1 MTGFSARFQNAGK
14 KVNSLAT
21 TPPIQKAGTCRFV
34 IPRDAQRGMRVP
46 CHIFA
51 GEDFLEEIKG
61 TKALEQAIN
70 VAHLPGIVMA
80 SIAMPDIHE
89 GYGFPIG
96 GVAACDLDDG
106 VISPGGVGYDINC
119 GVRLCRSDLTL
130 DEVKPRIRDI
140 TDAIFK
146 TVPSGVGKEGKI
158 SLSRDETDELL
169 IKGARWALDKGYG
182 WPEDI
187 ERCEEGGAMDG
198 ANPSRVSRKA
208 YERGK
213 GQVGTLGSGNHF
225 IEVGYVEEVYD
236 ENTAKAFGLFKDQI
250 VFWVHSGSRG
260 FGHQV
265 CQDNLDIMRKTTEK
279 YGIKLP
285 DRQLDCAPFKSPEG
299 QAYFGAMAAAA
310 NYAWAN
316 RQVLLHLV
324 REAVSREFGR
334 GAETLGMKLV
344 YDVAHNIAKI
354 EEHEVEGKKKKLIV
368 HRKGATR
375 AFPSGHPAL
384 PAIYRESGQ
393 PVLVPG
399 DMGRASY
406 VLVGTPEAMRD
417 SFGSACHGAG
427 RALSRQQAK
436 RTMSAEELLNEL
448 SSRGVYVRSSTVK
461 SLIEEA
467 PQAYKDVDDVV
478 EATVAAGLARKVVKT
493 RPLGVVKG

>member
-1 MTGFSARFQNAGK
+1 MPGFPHE
-14 KVNSLAT
+14 V
-21 TPPIQKAGTCRFV
+21 QKAGRCRFV
-34 IPRDAQRGMRVP
+34 VPRDAGRGMRVP

-51 GEDFLEEIKG
+51 ADDFLQEVKG

-70 VAHLPGIVMA
+70 VACLPGIVLA

-96 GVAACDLDDG
+96 GVAACELDEG

-119 GVRLCRSDLTL
+119 GVRLCRSDLHR
-130 DEVKPRIRDI
+130 DEVKARIEDLTNEVFR
-140 TDAIFK
+140 
-146 TVPSGVGKEGKI
+146 TVPSGVGKEGAI
-158 SLSRDETDELL
+158 SLSRDETEQMLV
-169 IKGARWALDKGYG
+169 KGARWAVERGYG
-182 WPEDI
+182 WPEDLDC
-187 ERCEEGGAMDG
+187 CEEAGMLDG
-198 ANPSRVSRKA
+198 ADPSRISRKA

-213 GQVGTLGSGNHF
+213 GQIGTLGSGNHF
-225 IEVGYVEEVYD
+225 IEIGYVEQVYD
-236 ENTAKAFGLFKDQI
+236 ERIAEAFGLFKNQV

-265 CQDNLDIMRKTTEK
+265 CQDSLEVMRKATEK

-299 QAYFGAMAAAA
+299 RSYFGAMAAAA

-324 REAVSREFGR
+324 RQAVANVMGKSAEAM
-334 GAETLGMKLV
+334 GMRLV

-354 EEHEVEGKKKKLIV
+354 EEHSVGGESKKLVV

-375 AFPSGHPAL
+375 AFPAHHPAL
-384 PAIYRESGQ
+384 PARYRDWGQ

-406 VLVGTPEAMRD
+406 VLVGTTEAMRA

-427 RALSRQQAK
+427 RTLSRQQAK
-436 RTMSAEELLNEL
+436 RTMSVQELLDEL
-448 SSRGVYVRSSTVK
+448 ASRGVYVRSATTKGLV
-461 SLIEEA
+461 EEA
-467 PQAYKDVDDVV
+467 PHAYKDVDDVV
-478 EATVAAGLARKVVKT
+478 EATVVAGLAKKVVKT

>member
-1 MTGFSARFQNAGK
+1 MTVGNPGR
-14 KVNSLAT
+14 KVNRLAG
-21 TPPIQKAGTCRFV
+21 TPPIQKVGTCRFIV
-34 IPRDAQRGMRVP
+34 PKDAVRGMKVP
-46 CHIFA
+46 CYIFA
-51 GEDFLEEIKG
+51 AEDFLEDIKG
-61 TKALEQAIN
+61 TKALDQAIN
-70 VAHLPGIVMA
+70 VTHLPGVVKGSIV
-80 SIAMPDIHE
+80 MPDIHE

-96 GVAACDLDDG
+96 GVAACDLEDG

-130 DEVKPRIRDI
+130 AEVKPRIRDL
-140 TDAIFK
+140 TDTIFK
-146 TVPSGVGKEGKI
+146 MVPSGVGREGKI
-158 SLSRDETDELL
+158 SVSREEAESLL
-169 IKGARWALDKGYG
+169 LKGAKWALEKGYG
-182 WPEDI
+182 WPDDI
-187 ERCEEGGAMDG
+187 ERCEEGGAMQG
-198 ANPSRVSRKA
+198 ADPSRVSRKA

-236 ENTAKAFGLFKDQI
+236 ERTAGAFGLFKHQV

-265 CQDNLDIMRKTTEK
+265 CQDNLDIMRQTTEK

-299 QAYFGAMAAAA
+299 QAYFAAMAAAA

-324 REAVSREFGR
+324 REAVSKVLGR
-334 GAETLGMKLV
+334 GAEALGMSLV

-354 EEHEVEGKKKKLIV
+354 EEHDVDGQRKKLVV

-375 AFPSGHPAL
+375 AFPAGRPEI
-384 PAIYRESGQ
+384 PEVYRQYGQ

-406 VLVGTPEAMRD
+406 VLVGTAQAMRD

-436 RTMSAEELLNEL
+436 RAMSAEELVNEL
-448 SSRGVYVRSSTVK
+448 SSRGVYVRSATMK
-461 SLIEEA
+461 GLLEEA

-478 EATVAAGLARKVVKT
+478 EATVAAGLARKVVRT